1 MEISHL
7 WKWSLLQ
14 IMQCCQSERKSGAM
28 VFHSFLFILPCWKM
42 RVLFSFYIPFSCGVG
57 TPDTVFWIIY
67 SIGTVLTASRT
78 ENAESSFWV
87 WLEHGQSALS
97 PCLRVFLFCRYLWA
111 ISAGISTGFRLL
123 CTVFGT
129 VQVQRLF
136 FLRRCYSGVPAV
148 PVFGCLSRDCTS
160 CFSLGG
166 FGFLI

>member
-1 MEISHL
+1 MLRVVSG
-7 WKWSLLQ
+7 SD
-14 IMQCCQSERKSGAM
+14 QSMGSPLYR
-28 VFHSFLFILPCWKM
+28 
-42 RVLFSFYIPFSCGVG
+42 RVCVFSCSV
-57 TPDTVFWIIY
+57 VI
-67 SIGTVLTASRT
+67 S
-78 ENAESSFWV
+78 
-87 WLEHGQSALS
+87 GQ
-97 PCLRVFLFCRYLWA
+97 

-166 FGFLI
+166 FGFLIQAWPLGSLSWVYQFLVSFFFFLWTSQVVVVTHLGLPVLYFSRPPCYNLFWETAFNNIICRFRKERKKNFSCGL

>member
-1 MEISHL
+1 MGSPLYRRVCVFSRYVVISG
-7 WKWSLLQ
+7 Q
-14 IMQCCQSERKSGAM
+14 I
-28 VFHSFLFILPCWKM
+28 P
-42 RVLFSFYIPFSCGVG
+42 
-57 TPDTVFWIIY
+57 
-67 SIGTVLTASRT
+67 
-78 ENAESSFWV
+78 
-87 WLEHGQSALS
+87 
-97 PCLRVFLFCRYLWA
+97 
-111 ISAGISTGFRLL
+111 AGISTGFRLM